1 MSILFTTGPPTVIAN
16 ACYLVFTRTINVQ
29 TTTIGLW
36 DNTGNTTL
44 STKLL
49 GSSANLLNSQCAVG
63 TTTQTVVGDSVQFS
77 IQIVFF
83 KPAFS
88 GPKSVYLDATEPNS
102 SSGFVYAGSW
112 TVQ

>member
-1 MSILFTTGPPTVIAN
+1 MLFTTGPPTVIAN
-16 ACYLVFTRTINVQ
+16 ACYVVFTRTINVQ

-36 DNTGNTTL
+36 DDTGNTTL

-49 GSSANLLNSQCAVG
+49 GSSANLFNSQCAVG
-63 TTTQTVVGDSVQFS
+63 MTAQAVNGDSLLLA

-88 GPKSVYLDATEPNS
+88 GFKSVYLDATEPSS
-102 SSGFVYAGSW
+102 SSGFVYQGSW